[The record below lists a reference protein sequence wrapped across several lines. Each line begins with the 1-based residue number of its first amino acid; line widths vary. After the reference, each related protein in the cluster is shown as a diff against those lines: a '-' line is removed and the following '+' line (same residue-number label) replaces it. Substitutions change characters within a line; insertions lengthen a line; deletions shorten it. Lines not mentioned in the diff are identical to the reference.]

1 MGYIDKTEKTK
12 IRFNDFQIFLSVIRI
27 ATSKLPPLTK
37 GTLYSRDP
45 PFVPA
50 HGMIPPLRMLNL
62 FPAPHPSYR
71 DQQASPP
78 YEGYACFSP
87 PTLRTCPGIAPPA
100 ANGKLV
106 SRAPPFV
113 SQPASSF
120 PLRRVRLFLPPTLRT
135 CPGIAPPAAN
145 GKLVSRSPPFVSRPA
160 RFSSLRRV
168 RLILP
173 AHPSYLPRDSSPRY
187 EW

>member
-1 MGYIDKTEKTK
+1 MPVSP
-12 IRFNDFQIFLSVIRI
+12 R
-27 ATSKLPPLTK
+27 
-37 GTLYSRDP
+37 P

-50 HGMIPPLRMLNL
+50 YGMVPPLRMLNL

-71 DQQASPP
+71 NQQASSP

-87 PTLRTCPGIAPPA
+87 PTLRTCPRDVPHTT
-100 ANGKLV
+100 NGKLD

-113 SQPASSF
+113 SRPGCSF

-145 GKLVSRSPPFVSRPA
+145 GKLDSPAHHSYRDRQDPSPYEGYACFSSPTLRTCPGIVPPAANAKLVSRAPPFVSRPA
-160 RFSSLRRV
+160 SFS
-168 RLILP
+168 I
-173 AHPSYLPRDSSPRY
+173 PRQKRHWQKTASAASNI
-187 EW
+187 